1 MIQPRRRLPAGLL
14 ALLLVALLI
23 LLVGFLV
30 LLIALLVVVLIIVL
44 IIVLITIILV
54 FLIHCSVPPEHFVGY
69 RVDSMA
75 CFSGFIP
82 GTKNQSG

>member
-1 MIQPRRRLPAGLL
+1 MIQPRRLLPAGLL

-30 LLIALLVVVLIIVL
+30 LLIALLVVVLV
-44 IIVLITIILV
+44 IVLITIVLV

-69 RVDSMA
+69 RVDCMA